1 MAMAGVSIVSV
12 AAAEEGTSASVETA
26 ADGLMHPIG
35 DAAQRQYMPTAA
47 VEAHMPQQPT
57 VAPLMV
63 RPMLARPMAEERI
76 AAFLTAEDR
85 TVEDRMA
92 VAGIA
97 SR

>member
-1 MAMAGVSIVSV
+1 
-12 AAAEEGTSASVETA
+12 
-26 ADGLMHPIG
+26 
-35 DAAQRQYMPTAA
+35 
-47 VEAHMPQQPT
+47 
-57 VAPLMV
+57 
-63 RPMLARPMAEERI
+63 MLARPMAEERI